1 MTSDAS
7 TLPLGAGGPVLRPGD
22 TVSGRFLVEDLVGA
36 GGMGEIARAFDA
48 TLERQVA
55 LKAVRSDQLQDPE
68 ALGRLKREALALAQ
82 LNHPNICQVHDWVET
97 AGGAYLALEWVEGKT
112 LDQAAQGKS
121 LKDRLRLLRQ
131 VLAGMEAAHAKG
143 LVHRD
148 LKPANVMVTAEGAVK
163 VLDFGLARLAD
174 LSGTDFSTPS
184 HVPNLSHV
192 MIKEPSQSQSGKR
205 SSVWEGMTQA
215 GLFMGSPAYASP
227 EQIGG
232 KKVGPPSDL
241 FSFGILAWELLCG
254 EHPFPFEGRQRM
266 QAILGGHSKPFPKT
280 FKDRKLRELLERCLS
295 REPVLRPTAAEVG
308 AILDKVLAPAKAGP
322 WVVGAVCVAVGVGSV
337 GTWLHARG
345 AIADLTRSHPA
356 RMVILPFENGTGD
369 TRFTGH
375 IGLVLPEETMMG
387 LANQPHLELIDQETF
402 RKAARKLGLELGKPM
417 DGEARK
423 ALMAYLGAALLLRG
437 EVHRE
442 KEVSLDFTLEDLH
455 GKVRSKGHLQR
466 AGELGLAL
474 QALPSDLVAQL
485 DKSIAPLGRKAVVA
499 VREPLSSS
507 AYLAYGQAKELLAKG
522 GFKDA
527 LPLYQAAATQA
538 PFAPGPVVGYASCLY
553 RLGDPSA
560 GATLHW
566 AQAVARL
573 AGDRT
578 TEAAALKVLALKE
591 REQGHLEEAARAGRE
606 ALALLNHPGMDAPRA
621 SILNNLGLVLQDQEK
636 VEEAL
641 QCFNLA
647 ADIQRRLPD
656 PTSLA
661 QTLNNLAVLARKRGA
676 FPEAETRYQE
686 ALSLSRTQQDHYSEA
701 LALTNLGDLALSLQ
715 RFDEARH
722 YIEQA
727 DTLYQAAGNRTERA
741 MDQINLGVLNQVQ
754 SLYEPAERAY
764 QTARVLS
771 EESQAAPQVALAW
784 FYLAGLSRQ
793 RGRTEEAAA
802 RYGEAARR
810 FQSLGSMPEWAEA
823 QAGLAECWLLRT
835 PMRIGEADRL
845 LQEAAKKG
853 KADSPFLLR
862 ASYHLARVRGQ
873 KDLAKALLAQAIAA
887 AKRDQPEVWKELD
900 GLR

>member
-1 MTSDAS
+1 MTSDAA
-7 TLPLGAGGPVLRPGD
+7 TFPLGAGGPVLRAGE
-22 TVSGRFLVEDLVGA
+22 TVAGRFQVEALVGA
-36 GGMGEIARAFDA
+36 GGMGEVARAFDA

-82 LNHPNICQVHDWVET
+82 LNHPNVCQVHDWVET
-97 AGGAYLALEWVEGKT
+97 PGGAYLALEWVEGRT
-112 LDQAAQGKS
+112 LDQAAQGKP
-121 LKDRLRLLRQ
+121 LKERLRLLRQ
-131 VLAGMEAAHAKG
+131 VLAGLEAAHAKG

-148 LKPANVMVTAEGAVK
+148 LKPANVMVTSEGTVK

-174 LSGTDFSTPS
+174 LSGTDFSTPA
-184 HVPNLSHV
+184 HTPNLSNV

-308 AILDKVLAPAKAGP
+308 AILDKALAPAKAGP
-322 WVVGAVCVAVGVGSV
+322 WVVGVACLAVGVGAV

-345 AIADLTRSHPA
+345 AIADLTRRHPA
-356 RMVILPFENGTGD
+356 RMVVLPFENATGD
-369 TRFTGH
+369 VRFAGH
-375 IGLVLPEETMMG
+375 IAMVLPEEIMSG
-387 LANQPHLELIDQETF
+387 LANQPHLELIDQETL
-402 RKAARKLGLELGKPM
+402 RKAARKLGLDLGKPL
-417 DGEARK
+417 EPPARK
-423 ALMAYLGAALLLRG
+423 ALMEYLGAALLLRG
-437 EVHRE
+437 EVHRDR
-442 KEVSLDFTLEDLH
+442 EVSLDYVLEDIR
-455 GKVRSKGHLQR
+455 GGARTKGHVQR
-466 AGELGLAL
+466 AGELALTL
-474 QALPSDLVAQL
+474 QAIPEDLVAQL
-485 DKSIAPLGRKAVVA
+485 DKAIAPLGRKVA
-499 VREPLSSS
+499 VTMREPLSAG

-522 GFKDA
+522 AFKEA
-527 LPLYQAAATQA
+527 LPLYQSAASQA

-566 AQAVARL
+566 AQAVSRL

-578 TEAAALKVLALKE
+578 TEATTLKVLALKE

-606 ALALLNHPGMDAPRA
+606 ALALLNHPGMEAPRA
-621 SILNNLGLVLQDQEK
+621 SILNNLGLVLQDQDK
-636 VEEAL
+636 VDEAL
-641 QCFNLA
+641 QCFTQA
-647 ADIQRRLPD
+647 AEIQRRLPD

-686 ALSLSRTQQDHYSEA
+686 ALSLSRTQQDRFSEA
-701 LALTNLGDLALSLQ
+701 LALTNLGDLSLSLQ

-722 YIEQA
+722 FIEQA

-741 MDQINLGVLNQVQ
+741 MNQVNLGVLDQAQNVF
-754 SLYEPAERAY
+754 EAAERAY
-764 QTARVLS
+764 QTARTLS

-793 RGRTEEAAA
+793 RGRTEEAAF
-802 RYGEAARR
+802 RYAEAARR
-810 FQSLGSMPEWAEA
+810 YLALGSMPEWAEA

-835 PMRIGEADRL
+835 PIRIGEADRL

-853 KADSPFLLR
+853 KAESPFLLR
-862 ASYHLARVRGQ
+862 AEYQLARSRGQ
-873 KDLAKALLAQAIAA
+873 KDLAKALLAQAILA
-887 AKRDQPEVWKELD
+887 AKRDQPEVFKELEK
-900 GLR
+900 LH